1 MSTAYQR
8 PSNERGYFKNDWLE
22 ARYSFSF
29 SSYYNPDHVGF
40 GPLIV
45 INQDCVQPTKG
56 FGFHSH
62 DNMEIVTIVTSGE
75 LKHRDTLGNEALIKP
90 GMVQSMSA
98 GTGITH
104 SEVNNSTIEPLK
116 LLQIWI
122 QSNKVNIKPKYE
134 EIKVDQ
140 TVKSQLVCVASEE
153 GQKGGV
159 NIQADAD
166 IYWAELKAQDEVEF
180 KAQRSGKVW
189 IQVISGQINVS
200 GHILAAGDGLGLDQT
215 QTLNFKSKD
224 QSQFLV
230 FDLNE
235 E

>member
-1 MSTAYQR
+1 MSTTYQR

-29 SSYYNPDHVGF
+29 SNYYNPDHVGF

-104 SEVNNSTIEPLK
+104 SEINNSSNEPLK
-116 LLQIWI
+116 LLQIWM
-122 QSNKVNIKPKYE
+122 QPNKLGIKPKYQ
-134 EIKVDQ
+134 EIQVDQ
-140 TVKSQLVCVASEE
+140 KTQSQLVCVASEE
-153 GQKGGV
+153 GIKGGV
-159 NIQADAD
+159 NIQANAD
-166 IYWAELKAQDEVEF
+166 IYWTELKAQDEVEF
-180 KAQRSGKVW
+180 KTKRVGKIW

-200 GHILAAGDGLGLDQT
+200 GHEIAAGDGLGLDQI
-215 QTLNFKSKD
+215 QKLSLKSKD

-230 FDLNE
+230 FDLND
-235 E
+235 

>member
-1 MSTAYQR
+1 MSTAYRR
-8 PSNERGYFKNDWLE
+8 PSNERGYFKNEWLE

-29 SSYYNPDHVGF
+29 SNYYNPDHVGF

-62 DNMEIVTIVTSGE
+62 DNMEIVTIVTNGE

-104 SEVNNSTIEPLK
+104 SEVNNSATESLR

-122 QSNKVNIKPKYE
+122 QPNKLDIKPKYQE
-134 EIKVDQ
+134 VQVDQ
-140 TVKSQLVCVASEE
+140 TTQSQLICVASEE
-153 GQKGGV
+153 GLKGGV
-159 NIQADAD
+159 NIQANAD
-166 IYWAELKAQDEVEF
+166 IYWTELKAHEEVEF
-180 KAQRSGKVW
+180 KTKRIGKIW
-189 IQVISGQINVS
+189 IQAISGQIDVS
-200 GHILAAGDGLGLDQT
+200 GHEVAAGDGLGLDQI
-215 QTLNFKSKD
+215 QNLIFKSKD
-224 QSQFLV
+224 QSQFLM
-230 FDLNE
+230 FDLND
-235 E
+235 

>member
-1 MSTAYQR
+1 MNTTYHR
-8 PSNERGYFKNDWLE
+8 PSSERGYFKNDWLE

-29 SSYYNPDHVGF
+29 SNYYNPNHLGF

-45 INQDCVQPTKG
+45 INQDCVQPKMG

-62 DNMEIVTIVTSGE
+62 DNMEIVTIVTNGE
-75 LKHRDTLGNEALIKP
+75 LKHRDTLGHEALIIP

-98 GTGITH
+98 GVGITH
-104 SEVNNSTIEPLK
+104 SEVNNSINEPLK

-122 QSNKVNIKPKYE
+122 QPNKLNIQPKYQEVKVNKT
-134 EIKVDQ
+134 DS
-140 TVKSQLVCVASEE
+140 SQLTCVASEE
-153 GQKGGV
+153 GKKGGV

-166 IYWAELKAQDEVEF
+166 IYWTELRASDEVEF
-180 KAQRSGKVW
+180 KSQRHGKIW

-200 GHILAAGDGLGLDQT
+200 DHELAAGDGLGLDRA
-215 QTLNFKSKD
+215 QTLSLKAKD

-230 FDLNE
+230 FDLNS
-235 E
+235 

>member
-29 SSYYNPDHVGF
+29 SNYYNPDHVGF

-62 DNMEIVTIVTSGE
+62 DNMEIITIVTNGE
-75 LKHRDTLGNEALIKP
+75 LKHRDTLGNEALIAP

-104 SEVNNSTIEPLK
+104 SEVNNSAAESLR

-122 QSNKVNIKPKYE
+122 QPNKLNIKPKYQ
-134 EIKVDQ
+134 EIQVDQ
-140 TVKSQLVCVASEE
+140 TKKSQLICVASEE
-153 GQKGGV
+153 GLKGGV
-159 NIQADAD
+159 NIQANAD
-166 IYWAELKAQDEVEF
+166 IYWTELKAQEEIEF
-180 KAQRSGKVW
+180 KTKRVGKIW
-189 IQVISGQINVS
+189 IQVISGQIDVS
-200 GHILAAGDGLGLDQT
+200 GHEIAAGDGLGLDQMKK
-215 QTLNFKSKD
+215 LSLKSKD

-230 FDLNE
+230 FDLND
-235 E
+235 